1 MTLSARRL
9 DHRHHKLLRL
19 LPNYVN
25 KQHDLAAKLTYLP
38 PQHPELTHY
47 FKSCRGTDSS
57 VDDIFCHTTVVGN
70 ILPPH
75 LDNDQVAI
83 SCSKVVGIPFYCKL
97 NFVFHPVD
105 LKELQF
111 WEELEKK
118 DIYPWFRISS
128 WRMTPHL
135 HLASQLDTL
144 AVRGNLKLFVQI

>member
-57 VDDIFCHTTVVGN
+57 VDDILCHTTVVGH

-83 SCSKVVGIPFYCKL
+83 SCSKVVGIPLYFKL

-105 LKELQF
+105 LKEL
-111 WEELEKK
+111 
-118 DIYPWFRISS
+118 
-128 WRMTPHL
+128 
-135 HLASQLDTL
+135 
-144 AVRGNLKLFVQI
+144 